1 MKRQHESKKIGTILK
16 EMIEGKPLEK
26 GIDSV
31 RISEVWEKQMGASIL
46 AYTEEIALKNSTL
59 FVKLSSAVL
68 REELGYGKEKIKNLL
83 NESLDKEV
91 VKKIVFR

>member
-1 MKRQHESKKIGTILK
+1 MKRQHESKKIGSILK
-16 EMIEGKPLEK
+16 EMIEGKPLER

-31 RISEVWEKQMGASIL
+31 RIREVWEQQMGASIL
-46 AYTEEIALKNSTL
+46 AYTEEIVLKNGSL

-68 REELGYGKEKIKNLL
+68 REELSYGKEKIKNLL
-83 NESLDKEV
+83 NESLNKEV

>member
-1 MKRQHESKKIGTILK
+1 MKRQHESKKIGSILK
-16 EMIEGKPLEK
+16 EMIEGNPLEK

-31 RISEVWEKQMGASIL
+31 RIRAVWEQQMGTSIL
-46 AYTEEIALKNSTL
+46 AYTEEIMLKNNTL
-59 FVKLSSAVL
+59 FVTLSSAVL
-68 REELGYGKEKIKNLL
+68 REELSYGKEKIINLL

>member
-31 RISEVWEKQMGASIL
+31 RIREVWEKQMGASIL
-46 AYTEEIALKNSTL
+46 AYPEEIALKNSTL

>member
-1 MKRQHESKKIGTILK
+1 VKRQHESKKIGSILK
-16 EMIEGKPLEK
+16 EMIEGNPLEK

-31 RISEVWEKQMGASIL
+31 RIREVWEQQMGTSIL
-46 AYTEEIALKNSTL
+46 AYTEEIMLKNNTL
-59 FVKLSSAVL
+59 FVTLSSAVL
-68 REELGYGKEKIKNLL
+68 REELSYGKEKIINLL

>member
-1 MKRQHESKKIGTILK
+1 MKRQHESKKIGSILK
-16 EMIEGKPLEK
+16 EMIEGNPLEK

-31 RISEVWEKQMGASIL
+31 RIREVWEQQMGTSIL
-46 AYTEEIALKNSTL
+46 AYTEEIMLKNNTL
-59 FVKLSSAVL
+59 FVTLSSAVL
-68 REELGYGKEKIKNLL
+68 REELSYGKEKIINLL

>member
-1 MKRQHESKKIGTILK
+1 VKRQHESKKIGSILK
-16 EMIEGKPLEK
+16 EMIEGNPLEK

-31 RISEVWEKQMGASIL
+31 RIREVWEKQMGTSIL
-46 AYTEEIALKNSTL
+46 AYTEEIMLKNNTL
-59 FVKLSSAVL
+59 FVTLSSAVL
-68 REELGYGKEKIKNLL
+68 REELSYGKEKIINLL

>member
-1 MKRQHESKKIGTILK
+1 MKRQHESKKIGSILK
-16 EMIEGKPLEK
+16 EMIEGNPLEK

-31 RISEVWEKQMGASIL
+31 RIREVWEQQMGTSIL
-46 AYTEEIALKNSTL
+46 AYTEEIMLKNNTL
-59 FVKLSSAVL
+59 FVTLSTAVL
-68 REELGYGKEKIKNLL
+68 REELSYGKEKIINLL

>member
-16 EMIEGKPLEK
+16 EMIEGKPLER

-31 RISEVWEKQMGASIL
+31 RIREVWEEQMGASIL
-46 AYTEEIALKNSTL
+46 AYTEEIVLKNSTL

>member
-1 MKRQHESKKIGTILK
+1 MKRQHESKKIGSILK
-16 EMIEGKPLEK
+16 EMIEGNPLEK

-31 RISEVWEKQMGASIL
+31 RIREVWEQQMGTSIL
-46 AYTEEIALKNSTL
+46 AYTEEIMLKNNTL
-59 FVKLSSAVL
+59 FVTLSSAVM
-68 REELGYGKEKIKNLL
+68 REELSYGKEKIINLL

>member
-16 EMIEGKPLEK
+16 EMIEGKPLER

-31 RISEVWEKQMGASIL
+31 RIREVWEEQMGASIL
-46 AYTEEIALKNSTL
+46 AYTEEIVLKNSTL

-68 REELGYGKEKIKNLL
+68 REELGMA
-83 NESLDKEV
+83 
-91 VKKIVFR
+91 KKK